1 VVAEPHA
8 KLREVD
14 WKALTA
20 IRADS
25 SRSISGLISA
35 TGFSHKRNGDRVRTT
50 TLAINALLGVLM
62 AVYFGE
68 IPLTDIQVSA
78 FAQFWDCD
86 AS

>member
-1 VVAEPHA
+1 VRARHHPKIYARVVAEPHA

-50 TLAINALLGVLM
+50 H
-62 AVYFGE
+62 
-68 IPLTDIQVSA
+68 
-78 FAQFWDCD
+78 
-86 AS
+86 